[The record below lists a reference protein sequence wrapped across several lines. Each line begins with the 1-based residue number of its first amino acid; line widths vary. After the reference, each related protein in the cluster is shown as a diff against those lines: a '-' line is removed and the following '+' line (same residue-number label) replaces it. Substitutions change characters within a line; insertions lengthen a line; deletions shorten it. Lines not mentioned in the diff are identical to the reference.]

1 MLKIAHRGS
10 SLLYGDNNMIS
21 FYEAH
26 LNGFDVIELD
36 VQLCSTGQIVVYHDT
51 YINNKFIADTSFEEL
66 KLLNIPTLNDVFKAF
81 VKTNIKLFL
90 DIKGDHLVI
99 YPIIDLIKKFFSY
112 EDMNRLF
119 ISGFDRFFVD
129 ILHNADLNV
138 HIGLTTS
145 NSFNIEQLP
154 FMTKHCSFVCID
166 WTALNHYSISILHNL
181 NLLVFSFTCSDNF
194 ILNHMKS
201 FQLDG
206 IVSNFFFD

>member
-10 SLLYGDNNMIS
+10 SDLYGDNNMIS

-26 LNGFDVIELD
+26 LTGFDVIELD

-51 YINNKFIADTSFEEL
+51 YINQKFVANTPFEEL
-66 KLLNIPTLNDVFKAF
+66 KLFNIPTLNDVFNAF

-90 DIKGDHLVI
+90 DIKGNHQVI
-99 YPIIDLIKKFFSY
+99 YPIIDLIKEFFSY

-129 ILHNADLNV
+129 ILHNANLNV
-138 HIGLTTS
+138 HIGFTTS
-145 NSFNIEQLP
+145 NSFSLDDLP
-154 FMTKHCSFVCID
+154 LITKHCSFVCID
-166 WTALNHYSISILHNL
+166 WTALNHYSISLFHNL
-181 NLLVFSFTCSDNF
+181 GLLVFSFTCSNNF